1 MLLWQWG
8 IYPTQN
14 CFRLK
19 TSKKWFHNWVNRVSM
34 PIQTWFFYV
43 IWLYSLGQSMFGLLM
58 VVNCLVFALNLF
70 MLTYFCLDLLM
81 WSWYTLCLSD
91 KAIRER
97 DVICEISI
105 TDHIFKSVWPLGMDP
120 FQSKSLDL
128 LQLTLKE

>member
-1 MLLWQWG
+1 M
-8 IYPTQN
+8 
-14 CFRLK
+14 
-19 TSKKWFHNWVNRVSM
+19 NRVSM
-34 PIQTWFFYV
+34 PIQTWFFYA
-43 IWLYSLGQSMFGLLM
+43 ILLYSLGQSMFGLLM

-105 TDHIFKSVWPLGMDP
+105 TDHIFKSVWPLGMDS
-120 FQSKSLDL
+120 FQSKSLVL